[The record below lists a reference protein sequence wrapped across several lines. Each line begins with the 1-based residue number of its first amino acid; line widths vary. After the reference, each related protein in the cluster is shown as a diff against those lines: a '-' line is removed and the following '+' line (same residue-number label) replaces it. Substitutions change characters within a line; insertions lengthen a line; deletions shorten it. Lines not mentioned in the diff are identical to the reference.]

1 MVPGQPDRYGNG
13 AQREE
18 HLPRKIHYFEDGER
32 EELLLPGCGSH
43 YEMLSRFTDIPER
56 YRTAKGMYFF
66 KDVDEPYWEQAKNW
80 LGSYSGISCWEIAG
94 NAAVHE
100 CKDAIADRL
109 SYVDLFSLN
118 LTEGKRI
125 TGETEPLRVVD
136 VLRQMHADNVILRM
150 GAKGRAGSQGRR
162 SLGDSSGA
170 CQCGGRDRRR
180 QFLYGRL
187 PGRLL

>member
-1 MVPGQPDRYGNG
+1 MSRT
-13 AQREE
+13 
-18 HLPRKIHYFEDGER
+18 
-32 EELLLPGCGSH
+32 GS
-43 YEMLSRFTDIPER
+43 RR
-56 YRTAKGMYFF
+56 
-66 KDVDEPYWEQAKNW
+66 KNW

-180 QFLYGRL
+180 QFPLRAASWSAIVSPRAISPTL
-187 PGRLL
+187 RAALFPVVHH